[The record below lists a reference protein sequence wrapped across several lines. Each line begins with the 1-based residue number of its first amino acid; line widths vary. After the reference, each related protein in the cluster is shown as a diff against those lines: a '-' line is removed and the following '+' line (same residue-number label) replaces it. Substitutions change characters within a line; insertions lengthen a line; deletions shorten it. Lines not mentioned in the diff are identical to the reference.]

1 VEQAFAIE
9 GLGKLLVTAARQ
21 QDLAVVQAVTLILVV
36 AFVVLNILVDILY
49 WYLDPRVRSESA

>member
-1 VEQAFAIE
+1 
-9 GLGKLLVTAARQ
+9 VTAARQ

>member
-1 VEQAFAIE
+1 
-9 GLGKLLVTAARQ
+9 
-21 QDLAVVQAVTLILVV
+21 VTLILVV